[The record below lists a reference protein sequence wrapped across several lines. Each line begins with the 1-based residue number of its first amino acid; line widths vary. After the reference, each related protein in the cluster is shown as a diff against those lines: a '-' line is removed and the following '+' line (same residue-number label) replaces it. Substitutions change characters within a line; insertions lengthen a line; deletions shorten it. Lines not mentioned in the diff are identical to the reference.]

1 MKEKTN
7 RSPVCKER
15 ELLPSHLQDGI
26 QGGCFEVFP
35 QTKRNFKN
43 SQACV
48 PVWVLRCDT
57 RITKIT
63 TLFTLIGFS
72 SSTKNI
78 VSLKYYGGTQVPAI
92 AMHII
97 LISGFFF

>member
-26 QGGCFEVFP
+26 QGGCFVVFP

-48 PVWVLRCDT
+48 PVWVLRRDT
-57 RITKIT
+57 RITK
-63 TLFTLIGFS
+63 LRP
-72 SSTKNI
+72 
-78 VSLKYYGGTQVPAI
+78 SLLLLDLVHQQRIYRASNFMEEHK
-92 AMHII
+92 
-97 LISGFFF
+97 

>member
-1 MKEKTN
+1 MKKKTN

-48 PVWVLRCDT
+48 PVWVLRRDT
-57 RITKIT
+57 RITKLRPYLLLLDLVHQQRI
-63 TLFTLIGFS
+63 
-72 SSTKNI
+72 
-78 VSLKYYGGTQVPAI
+78 Y
-92 AMHII
+92 
-97 LISGFFF
+97 